1 MNDPMIRATFPVL
14 DAAMTRIGP
23 TTPHN
28 HLVICPHCTSQFRAI
43 PVDVQE
49 EISGLKQ
56 DLEKYMQIANIEVN
70 NSGELLRRLTR
81 LQAHIN
87 TLKSLVEAWDKLRD
101 CKSEDYRIQL
111 SARAHVLD
119 SVMITVR
126 DLVAVVAS

>member
-1 MNDPMIRATFPVL
+1 MN
-14 DAAMTRIGP
+14 RIGP
-23 TTPHN
+23 DVPN
-28 HLVICPHCTSQFRAI
+28 NGMVICPQCTSQFVAI

-49 EISGLKQ
+49 EIRGLKH
-56 DLEKYMQIANIEVN
+56 DLEKYMQIASTEVN
-70 NSGELLRRLTR
+70 ESEQLLKRLTS